1 MTTIVEVP
9 QHSAIIAVDG
19 PGGAGK
25 GTVCKRLAEHLGWH
39 LLDSGLLYRVLARAA
54 IKHGV
59 AADDAAALADLA
71 VDLAVQ
77 FVSDSDS
84 EGLSA
89 LLEGEDVTASL
100 RNEETGRLASQVAA
114 LEAVRA
120 ALLCRQR
127 AFSTV
132 PGLVADGRD
141 MGTVVFPTAPLK
153 IYLTASVEE
162 RARRRHKQL
171 LAQGQSDTLARLV
184 EAIAARDHSDMNRA
198 VAPLV
203 PAADALSI
211 DSTDMTIDQVCQQVL
226 GEAVRR
232 GITEG

>member
-1 MTTIVEVP
+1 
-9 QHSAIIAVDG
+9 
-19 PGGAGK
+19 
-25 GTVCKRLAEHLGWH
+25 
-39 LLDSGLLYRVLARAA
+39 
-54 IKHGV
+54 
-59 AADDAAALADLA
+59 
-71 VDLAVQ
+71 
-77 FVSDSDS
+77 
-84 EGLSA
+84 
-89 LLEGEDVTASL
+89 
-100 RNEETGRLASQVAA
+100 
-114 LEAVRA
+114 
-120 ALLCRQR
+120 
-127 AFSTV
+127 
-132 PGLVADGRD
+132 

-211 DSTDMTIDQVCQQVL
+211 DSTDMTIEQVCQQVL